1 MTVVVYHLQN
11 VSGKSGWKVNGT
23 RHLGSFQRKIPGNN
37 GISEKVVL
45 FPWSEYSK
53 RKFLFYFLKATFDT
67 NFRLSKPL
75 SVHGNDL

>member
-23 RHLGSFQRKIPGNN
+23 RHLGSFQGKIPGNN

-67 NFRLSKPL
+67 NFRLSRPFF
-75 SVHGNDL
+75 G